1 MVSYDEIRKAGTDSA
16 LPGLRRMRKG
26 HASESSIASES
37 RLLKSLA
44 EFQPRIGAVSKANN
58 CKGLHG
64 CGESTLSAK
73 EMAKGLRIQ
82 RKPSTVLQ
90 TSQAHLAKLLAYEAG
105 FEPDEN
111 QDESSNS
118 EDDSESGE
126 DSDQ

>member
-58 CKGLHG
+58 CKGLVSTRQSNFTDWHKIQLG
-64 CGESTLSAK
+64 VAWLRRIHFVRERNGEGAENTAKTQYCFANFSSTF
-73 EMAKGLRIQ
+73 G
-82 RKPSTVLQ
+82 
-90 TSQAHLAKLLAYEAG
+90 
-105 FEPDEN
+105 
-111 QDESSNS
+111 
-118 EDDSESGE
+118 
-126 DSDQ
+126 